1 MASVEVDRDRRQ
13 FLTQATTVVGAVGVV
28 AVAVPFADSMSISA
42 RARAVGAPVE
52 ADIGKLAP
60 GQKVVHEWRGRPVW
74 IIHRTP
80 RMLESLTGIRPRLA
94 DPDSNASEQP
104 SYATNRFRARE
115 DRPEILVFIAICTHL
130 GCVPSYRPE
139 AGPAD
144 LGSDWPG
151 GFFCPCHG
159 SRYDLAARVF
169 RGQPAPRNMAVP
181 PYLYVN
187 DTRIV
192 IGEDEAG
199 G

>member
-1 MASVEVDRDRRQ
+1 MGSVEVDRNRRR
-13 FLTQATTVVGAVGVV
+13 FLVQASATVGGVGV
-28 AVAVPFADSMSISA
+28 AAAAVPFAGSMSISA
-42 RARAVGAPVE
+42 RARAVGAPAEV
-52 ADIGKLAP
+52 DIGKIVP
-60 GQKVVHEWRGRPVW
+60 GQKVAHEWRGQPVW

-80 RMLESLTGIRPRLA
+80 RMLESLSGARAQLA

-115 DRPEILVFIAICTHL
+115 RHPEILVFVAICTHL
-130 GCVPSYRPE
+130 GCVPQYRPE
-139 AGPAD
+139 AGPVD

-159 SRYDLAARVF
+159 SRYDIAARVF

-181 PYLYVN
+181 PYMYMS

-192 IGEDEAG
+192 VGAD
-199 G
+199 